1 VHHDRFNSLLW
12 GQVVLFGL
20 FGASLALFLAYPEL
34 RVPLYQPKLKLTLE
48 TVFALTAALVAV
60 LSATRFSVE
69 GRRFDFLIFAGF
81 FVTSLSLLAF
91 TILPTI
97 GGLAGGATER
107 WSSVVGSTIGWS
119 LVAAATLARG
129 HIARRGDLIVNTMA
143 GGAALLGIVWVTFHF
158 LVESAPALDVSA
170 NPSRITPLT
179 SALAALS
186 FVLLIAVVGCTLRF
200 HRSGDDLERWLALG
214 GTLTLY
220 ATLDFVL
227 VPASRSGS
235 VTLGDYIQLF
245 AYGIF
250 LVGAWRAIRA
260 AEFGRAVAEERAR
273 LAREIHDGLAQYL
286 FAVATHA
293 TMLESGADL
302 RTTLPRLKEA
312 TEAAQQEA
320 RYAFLA
326 LSSAAGRS
334 PFDAALRRYVEFL
347 TSDGTLTVELHIDP
361 KIVLRPDEQI
371 EVFRIVQEGLANARK
386 HAGAST
392 ALVEIGA
399 RAGSRFVAV
408 RDNGDGFEP
417 TEGGAGQG
425 LANMRERA
433 AAIGGKLSLKSVPRG
448 GTSVEIVL
456 RA

>member
-1 VHHDRFNSLLW
+1 MHHDRFTGLLW
-12 GQVVLFGL
+12 GQVALFAL
-20 FGASLALFLAYPEL
+20 FGASLALYLAYPEL
-34 RVPLYQPKLKLTLE
+34 RSPVYFPELKLTLE

-60 LSATRFSVE
+60 LSATRFSAE
-69 GRRFDFLIFAGF
+69 GRRSDYLLFTGF
-81 FVTSLSLLAF
+81 FLTSLSLAAF
-91 TILPTI
+91 TVAPSVGRYTGRSTELW
-97 GGLAGGATER
+97 AG
-107 WSSVVGSTIGWS
+107 VVGAIAGWT
-119 LVAAATLARG
+119 LVALATFVHG
-129 HIARRGDLIVNTMA
+129 HMDRSGDLIVKTMA
-143 GGAALLGIVWVTFHF
+143 AAAAVLVVDWSVFHV
-158 LVESAPALDVSA
+158 LVESFPAFNVGGNQA
-170 NPSRITPLT
+170 RLT
-179 SALAALS
+179 TLTTARAALGL
-186 FVLLIAVVGCTLRF
+186 VLLVAVAGFTMRF
-200 HRSGDDLERWLALG
+200 RRSADELEYWLALG

-220 ATLDFVL
+220 ATLDFML
-227 VPASRSGS
+227 VPAARAGS
-235 VTLGDYIQLF
+235 VTLGDYIQLL
-245 AYGIF
+245 AYGVL

-293 TMLESGADL
+293 TMLESGADPA
-302 RTTLPRLKEA
+302 TTVPRLKA
-312 TEAAQQEA
+312 AAQAAQQEA

-347 TSDGTLTVELHIDP
+347 TGDGELRVELDIDP

-392 ALVEIGA
+392 ALVEIGT
-399 RAGSRFVAV
+399 RSGSRFVAV

-425 LANMRERA
+425 LANMRDRA
-433 AAIGGKLSLKSVPRG
+433 AAIGGKLSLTSVPRG
-448 GTSVEIVL
+448 GTSVEVVL